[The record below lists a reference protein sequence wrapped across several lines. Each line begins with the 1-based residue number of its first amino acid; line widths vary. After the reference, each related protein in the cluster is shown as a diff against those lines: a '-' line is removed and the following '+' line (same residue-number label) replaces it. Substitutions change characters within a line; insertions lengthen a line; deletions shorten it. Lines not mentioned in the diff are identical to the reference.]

1 MARDVR
7 VSFKLSEE
15 KKAELEQFAKEY
27 GVTMSALCA
36 LIVGQWLYQQNKV
49 IAPIAQGMSDFLKE
63 QLSQMDPADMAQ
75 LVAQAKE

>member
-7 VSFKLSEE
+7 VSFKLSDA
-15 KKAELEQFAKEY
+15 KKAELEQFAIDY

-49 IAPIAQGMSDFLKE
+49 IAPIAQGMSDFLKN
-63 QLSQMDPADMAQ
+63 QFAQ
-75 LVAQAKE
+75 LVAQAKEQDRP